1 MSFVDDFPNMFFH
14 DIWWFSQRH
23 LDGRMDA
30 QVGKAWE
37 GRRNVA
43 GLGCSMDEEVESGS
57 NSFSQLKIFHI
68 IRLKGKSM
76 NIYFDDLIT
85 GLPSGKL
92 T

>member
-1 MSFVDDFPNMFFH
+1 MGIYSIKWGAEELLRVSQPQKWVLMSFVDDFPNMFFH

-43 GLGCSMDEEVESGS
+43 GLGCSMDEERVWIQ
-57 NSFSQLKIFHI
+57 FI
-68 IRLKGKSM
+68 
-76 NIYFDDLIT
+76 
-85 GLPSGKL
+85 
-92 T
+92 